1 MSWSDNIGELV
12 RSLPKVRVKPRT
24 CLYLQDKATGDNV
37 EIVSEDLVVKSEPVK
52 EKTSGDQ

>member
-24 CLYLQDKATGDNV
+24 CLYLQDKVTGDDV

>member
-24 CLYLQDKATGDNV
+24 CLYLQDKVTGDDV
-37 EIVSEDLVVKSEPVK
+37 EIVSENLEVKAEPVK